1 VSSTKE
7 YVFEDNDLTRFA
19 PGLEVIEVPGDH
31 DSMVLEPNV
40 RVMAAKLK
48 SVIARAEGT
57 MSNVIPLATAA
68 E

>member
-1 VSSTKE
+1 MKAYEEGFYSFMDKN
-7 YVFEDNDLTRFA
+7 Y
-19 PGLEVIEVPGDH
+19 PEVAH
-31 DSMVLEPNV
+31 TLSQSKVLSDEL
-40 RVMAAKLK
+40 AAKLK